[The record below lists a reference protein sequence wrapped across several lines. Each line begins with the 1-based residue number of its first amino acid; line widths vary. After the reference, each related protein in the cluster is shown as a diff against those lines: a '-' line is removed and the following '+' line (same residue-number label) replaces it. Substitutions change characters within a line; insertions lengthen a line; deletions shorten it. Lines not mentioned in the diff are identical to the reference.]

1 MLRFQCPHCLKQF
14 QVEPDLSGKQAACPH
29 CMGHVMM
36 PAAPLAQENEVAETA
51 SASQDLPGP
60 IPQAPAVVAPISSP
74 DPPEIR
80 PASQRGDRSVSNQ
93 PAAPDPMAPVLREP
107 ALPGVRSWDASLEP
121 TPVAAVESGAKIV
134 IEDRPQT
141 IHHKGRVIPLRR
153 LTPEEKKRR
162 RVRRTLLL
170 ILVSGA
176 ILIFCML
183 YGAGKI

>member
-1 MLRFQCPHCLKQF
+1 LKQF

-29 CMGHVMM
+29 CRGHVMI
-36 PAAPLAQENEVAETA
+36 PATSLARGDASAETA

-74 DPPEIR
+74 DPPQIPPESSR
-80 PASQRGDRSVSNQ
+80 ADRSESNR
-93 PAAPDPMAPVLREP
+93 PVAPDPMAPVLREP
-107 ALPGVRSWDASLEP
+107 ALAEVRNWDSSLE
-121 TPVAAVESGAKIV
+121 TATVAAVESGATIE

-141 IHHKGRVIPLRR
+141 ILHKGRVIPLRR